1 MALRTILKQIKA
13 KQLFGFFRFFIRH
26 PLFAVSTFFATVKTY
41 KIAEKEFA
49 KIHGKHNKANAF
61 RHALWN
67 ALIAKSCSRYSKN
80 REYIIQW
87 TKDVTDWHEELFI
100 NEPLSR
106 EMDLHNN
113 QIGRDLFLNNGKIS
127 SEELTNVLLK
137 SLNSAVLVL
146 SLKDVSEAIN
156 VLVYLEDS

>member
-67 ALIAKSCSRYSKN
+67 ALIAKSCSTYSNNKEKIIRWAKN
-80 REYIIQW
+80 
-87 TKDVTDWHEELFI
+87 VTDWHEKLFV
-100 NEPLSR
+100 NESLSR

-113 QIGRDLFLNNGKIS
+113 QIGRDLFLNNDKIS

-137 SLNSAVLVL
+137 SLNSAVLVF
-146 SLKDVSEAIN
+146 SLKDISEATN
-156 VLVYLEDS
+156 VLVYLEES